1 MRASTPHEPPYRFP
15 PTLLR
20 DQRVPDSDAD
30 RVQRVGGGPDAKRQ
44 LAAVVGV
51 LMATLMVVSL
61 LALPNM
67 KRAGPRGASKVPAR
81 ELQNPDGSDRTYCRQ
96 SPERLRCPALD
107 MFDDPYVHQKVTD
120 NLIWSSHEFLG
131 IEARGD
137 ISQVVEGS
145 FGRIRAKLL
154 EGAPKMAQ
162 HMMNLQL
169 TASESTAGLSAM
181 QLIVDDRVQ
190 SIGREVAVAMLSS
203 LPEEEDYETSGGSLT
218 IQQRDTVVA
227 GLEEKLRPK
236 LDEIRKI
243 IDTTVPPPLRTLWGE
258 GRPDLLPSLA
268 LSSWEMTL
276 EPSVVATLRASS
288 DQVIMVRRLQQNST
302 LSAPQR
308 FMNST
313 LSTPPRALLQ
323 RNSTLPTPSRFMN
336 STLSA
341 PPRVL
346 LQRNSTLP
354 ALQLN
359 STLSAPPRSL
369 LGEMTH
375 TGRQEAI
382 LGATFMLR
390 RTLLNAMQMYMRLT
404 SNSMAPLNNTDVVTD
419 GIPNV
424 MCEVG
429 DGTDH
434 SSDHME
440 PNQAVICSLKFG
452 IMGADALRAAFM
464 GDQMTP

>member
-1 MRASTPHEPPYRFP
+1 MWASTPYEPSYRSP
-15 PTLLR
+15 
-20 DQRVPDSDAD
+20 PDSDAD
-30 RVQRVGGGPDAKRQ
+30 RVQRIGGGPDAKRQ

-61 LALPNM
+61 IALPNM
-67 KRAGPRGASKVPAR
+67 KGAGTRGHSTVPSRA
-81 ELQNPDGSDRTYCRQ
+81 LQNPDGSDWTLCKQ

-107 MFDDPYVHQKVTD
+107 MFDDPFVHQKVTD
-120 NLIWSSHEFLG
+120 NLIWSGHEILG

-145 FGRIRAKLL
+145 FGSIRAMLL
-154 EGAPKMAQ
+154 EGAPEMAH
-162 HMMNLQL
+162 HMMSLQL

-181 QLIVDDRVQ
+181 QLIVDEGVQ
-190 SIGREVAVAMLSS
+190 SIGREVAAAMLSS

-227 GLEEKLRPK
+227 GLEEKLKPK

-243 IDTTVPPPLRTLWGE
+243 IDTIVPRPLRTLWGE
-258 GRPDLLPSLA
+258 GRQDLLPSLA

-276 EPSVVATLRASS
+276 EPSVVATIRASS
-288 DQVIMVRRLQQNST
+288 DQVMMVRRLQQNST
-302 LSAPQR
+302 LSAPMR

-313 LSTPPRALLQ
+313 LSTPRRIL
-323 RNSTLPTPSRFMN
+323 F
-336 STLSA
+336 
-341 PPRVL
+341 
-346 LQRNSTLP
+346 QRNSTLP
-354 ALQLN
+354 ALQRN
-359 STLSAPPRSL
+359 STLSALQRNSTLSASPRNL
-369 LGEMTH
+369 LVEMTP
-375 TGRQEAI
+375 GRQEAI

-424 MCEVG
+424 LCKVG

-434 SSDHME
+434 NADHVE
-440 PNQAVICSLKFG
+440 PNQRVICSLKFG